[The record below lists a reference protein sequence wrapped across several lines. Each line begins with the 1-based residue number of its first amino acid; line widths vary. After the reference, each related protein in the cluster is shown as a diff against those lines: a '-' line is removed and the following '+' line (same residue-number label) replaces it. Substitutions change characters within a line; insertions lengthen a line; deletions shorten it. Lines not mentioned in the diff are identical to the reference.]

1 MGIIQRDAFRTM
13 IISYLGLVLGY
24 LNKGVLFV
32 IILKSDQIG
41 LINLLI
47 SIGLLFAQFASLGV
61 VNTTWKFFPYFRNEE
76 RNNYGFLKLVVTI
89 ALIGSVITALL
100 SVIFGDAITSFY
112 TENSKEFIKYYY
124 WIIPIGIANVFYLL
138 FENYLRGLYK
148 NVFPAFVY
156 EIVLRLIVTI
166 LLFALYLGFI
176 SFEEFLIGN
185 SLSFSVPLLL
195 LIVYLIRLG
204 EIKSFKTKIKVP
216 KRFKSIIVKYGLFS
230 YTNSLGAMVVTT
242 LDIAMIASMIGLSG
256 AGVYSTVI
264 YLTSALQVP
273 YRSIIRVSVPF
284 VSLYWK
290 EKKMKE
296 MNALYKD
303 VSTMSLIIGGYLF
316 AVVWANRIELFSF
329 LPKEFE
335 TGILVFLFLMI
346 GKLFDMYMGINSM
359 ILNTSKKYRVDI
371 LFTFVMIVLVGFLNY
386 LLIPIYGISGAAIS
400 TMIALIVYN
409 LLRLFYVWY
418 HFRIHPFQ
426 TNQIIIIGLIG
437 LAIAAGETMPLLSV
451 NTLVNLFVTSS
462 IVTMAFAIP
471 MILFKI
477 EPKLNGYLQKIAY
490 RLKLTSRKP

>member
-32 IILKSDQIG
+32 IILQTDQIG

-47 SIGLLFAQFASLGV
+47 SIGLLFSQFASLGV
-61 VNTTWKFFPYFRNEE
+61 VNTTWKFFPYFRNED
-76 RNNYGFLKLVVTI
+76 RNNYGFLKLVVII

-100 SVIFGDAITSFY
+100 AIIFGDTVTSFY
-112 TENSKEFIKYYY
+112 AENSSEFIKYYY
-124 WIIPIGIANVFYLL
+124 WIIPIGVANVFYLL

-148 NVFPAFVY
+148 NLFPAFVY
-156 EIVLRLIVTI
+156 EILFRLTI
-166 LLFALYLGFI
+166 TGLLFALYFKTI

-185 SLSFSVPLLL
+185 SLSFFIPLLL
-195 LIVYLIRLG
+195 LLIYLIRLG
-204 EIKSFKTKIKVP
+204 EIKSLRTKIQVP

-290 EKKMKE
+290 EKKIKE
-296 MNALYKD
+296 MNTLYRN

-316 AVVWANRIELFSF
+316 TVVWANRIELFSF

-335 TGILVFLFLMI
+335 AGILVFLFLMI

-371 LFTFVMIVLVGFLNY
+371 LFTFVMILLVGILNY
-386 LLIPIYGISGAAIS
+386 LFIPIYGISGAAIS
-400 TMIALIVYN
+400 TMLALIVYN
-409 LLRLFYVWY
+409 LLRLIYVWY
-418 HFRIHPFQ
+418 HYKIHPFQ
-426 TNQIIIIGLIG
+426 LNQIVIILLIF
-437 LAIAAGETMPLLSV
+437 AVIALGEFTPDVSS
-451 NTLVNLFVTSS
+451 NTYLNLFVKSS
-462 IVTMAFAIP
+462 MVSMAFGIP
-471 MILFKI
+471 MLLFRI
-477 EPKLNGYLQKIAY
+477 EPKLNDYLKKFVN
-490 RLKLTSRKP
+490 RLKPTSQKP

>member
-32 IILKSDQIG
+32 IVLSTDEIG

-76 RNNYGFLKLVVTI
+76 RSNYGFLKLVVVI
-89 ALIGSVITALL
+89 ALIGSVLAALMA
-100 SVIFGDAITSFY
+100 VIFGDSITSFY
-112 TENSKEFIKYYY
+112 KENSTEFIKYYY

-156 EIVLRLIVTI
+156 EILLRLIVTG
-166 LLFALYLGFI
+166 LLFALYFHWI
-176 SFEEFLIGN
+176 SFEQFLIGN
-185 SLSFSVPLLL
+185 SLSFTVPLILL
-195 LIVYLIRLG
+195 FAYLIRLG
-204 EIKSFKTKIKVP
+204 EIKSFKAKIQVP

-290 EKKMKE
+290 EKRMDE
-296 MNALYKD
+296 MNTLYRD

-329 LPKEFE
+329 LPDEFE
-335 TGILVFLFLMI
+335 AGIMVFLFLMMQELH
-346 GKLFDMYMGINSM
+346 GQKYL
-359 ILNTSKKYRVDI
+359 KKVI
-371 LFTFVMIVLVGFLNY
+371 T
-386 LLIPIYGISGAAIS
+386 
-400 TMIALIVYN
+400 
-409 LLRLFYVWY
+409 
-418 HFRIHPFQ
+418 Q
-426 TNQIIIIGLIG
+426 
-437 LAIAAGETMPLLSV
+437 
-451 NTLVNLFVTSS
+451 
-462 IVTMAFAIP
+462 
-471 MILFKI
+471 
-477 EPKLNGYLQKIAY
+477 
-490 RLKLTSRKP
+490 

>member
-13 IISYLGLVLGY
+13 IISYLGLILGY

-32 IILKSDQIG
+32 IILSTDQIG

-76 RNNYGFLKLVVTI
+76 RNNYGFLKLVVVI
-89 ALIGSVITALL
+89 ALIGSVLAAFMA
-100 SVIFGDAITSFY
+100 VVFGDSIASFY
-112 TENSKEFIKYYY
+112 KDNSTEFITYYY
-124 WIIPIGIANVFYLL
+124 WIIPIGVANVFYLL

-156 EIVLRLIVTI
+156 EILLRLIVTG
-166 LLFALYLGFI
+166 LLFALYFHWI
-176 SFEEFLIGN
+176 SFEQFLIGN
-185 SLSFSVPLLL
+185 SLSFIVPLLL
-195 LIVYLIRLG
+195 LIAYLFRLG
-204 EIKSFKTKIKVP
+204 EIKSFNAKIQIP

-290 EKKMKE
+290 EKKMDE
-296 MNALYKD
+296 MNTLYRD

-329 LPKEFE
+329 LPEEF
-335 TGILVFLFLMI
+335 TAGIMVFLFLMI

-359 ILNTSKKYRVDI
+359 ILNTSKKYRIDI
-371 LFTFVMIVLVGFLNY
+371 LFTFILIVLTGLLNY

-400 TMIALIVYN
+400 TMLALIVYN
-409 LLRLFYVWY
+409 LLRLIYVWY
-418 HFRIHPFQ
+418 HYKIHPFQ
-426 TNQIIIIGLIG
+426 LNQFVVIGLIG
-437 LAIAAGETMPLLSV
+437 GVIALGESIPNLTEH
-451 NTLVNLFVTSS
+451 TLGNLFIKSAL
-462 IVTMAFAIP
+462 ITMGFGIP
-471 MILFKI
+471 MILFKV
-477 EPKLNGYLQKIAY
+477 EPKLNNYFMKFMNRVRPTSQK
-490 RLKLTSRKP
+490 P